1 MLISASTALCLFYQ
15 LCSQG
20 EKRRD
25 KQRKEFL
32 LNAAILGNIEQLFSL
47 ISCAKERGGGART
60 DLMHRMIV
68 D

>member
-1 MLISASTALCLFYQ
+1 MLISAPTALCLFYQ

-32 LNAAILGNIEQLFSL
+32 LNAAILEIIERLFSL
-47 ISCAKERGGGART
+47 ISCAEDRGGGART
-60 DLMHRMIV
+60 DLMDRMIV